1 MDHLM
6 DSARRHANGNY
17 WLGLIMGLVMA
28 SLIAIALNKM
38 SAGPVA
44 EVQMPQTV
52 IEAYNLGL
60 KDALK
65 TNPASWDLEQTCLN
79 MWADKQPVR

>member
-1 MDHLM
+1 
-6 DSARRHANGNY
+6 
-17 WLGLIMGLVMA
+17 MA

-38 SAGPVA
+38 SADPVA
-44 EVQMPQTV
+44 AVQMPQDV
-52 IEAYNLGL
+52 IVAYNLGL